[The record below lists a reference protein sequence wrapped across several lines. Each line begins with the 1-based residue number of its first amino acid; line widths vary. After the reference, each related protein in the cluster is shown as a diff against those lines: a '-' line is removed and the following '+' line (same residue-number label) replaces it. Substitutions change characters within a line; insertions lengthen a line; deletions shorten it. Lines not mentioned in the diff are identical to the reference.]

1 MDPELYK
8 EYVLSLDADNGDSFN
23 RKLLDETNQNEMLFN
38 VKNYNTQDGL
48 SEKLH
53 RVPQRD
59 LLYEVKGPM
68 GKGLQV

>member
-38 VKNYNTQDGL
+38 VKNYNT
-48 SEKLH
+48 
-53 RVPQRD
+53 
-59 LLYEVKGPM
+59 
-68 GKGLQV
+68 